1 MEAIPHL
8 KRAIELDP
16 NFALAQALLSGVY
29 ANTGQSALAP
39 EWSRKAYELRDRVSE
54 RERYFI
60 SWRYFRDATQAWDSA
75 LELARAWTAAY
86 PRESFSFKTLGS
98 AAPSLGQKQP
108 AIAPLRESIRLDPR
122 FISPTANLVGTLI
135 ALNQFDEARQALD
148 TARGGGLDHIALRQQ
163 AYILAFINDDLP
175 GIARE
180 LAAALAKPDVP
191 LAFNWQPRISAF
203 GGEVEKAH
211 AEFRRSA
218 SATSAGLMAEL
229 SGLYSAQDAM
239 THAMVGQCREA
250 RTEAVEAIRLSRDS
264 FTLESAGTALAWCG
278 SEAEAAKV
286 AGELSRR
293 FPDAILTTH
302 VVLPVMAAATAVRA
316 GNPSHALELLEPVR
330 RFDHAPVAEYWPAYL
345 RGHAQLQ
352 LRHGAEAAAEFR
364 SIIEHR
370 GEQPDSPLYPLAH
383 LNLARA
389 LVLSGDAAAAR
400 QAYLAFFELW
410 QNADGH
416 LLPLQEARREFDRVR
431 H

>member
-1 MEAIPHL
+1 
-8 KRAIELDP
+8 
-16 NFALAQALLSGVY
+16 
-29 ANTGQSALAP
+29 
-39 EWSRKAYELRDRVSE
+39 
-54 RERYFI
+54 
-60 SWRYFRDATQAWDSA
+60 
-75 LELARAWTAAY
+75 
-86 PRESFSFKTLGS
+86 
-98 AAPSLGQKQP
+98 
-108 AIAPLRESIRLDPR
+108 
-122 FISPTANLVGTLI
+122 
-135 ALNQFDEARQALD
+135 
-148 TARGGGLDHIALRQQ
+148 
-163 AYILAFINDDLP
+163 
-175 GIARE
+175 
-180 LAAALAKPDVP
+180 
-191 LAFNWQPRISAF
+191 
-203 GGEVEKAH
+203 
-211 AEFRRSA
+211 
-218 SATSAGLMAEL
+218 
-229 SGLYSAQDAM
+229 
-239 THAMVGQCREA
+239 
-250 RTEAVEAIRLSRDS
+250 
-264 FTLESAGTALAWCG
+264 LAWCG

-302 VVLPVMAAATAVRA
+302 VVLPVMAAAAAVRA

-345 RGHAQLQ
+345 RGQAQLQ